1 MDKETFNKAIQSY
14 LPGSE
19 KNIAKLLEYTEFMR
33 AKNSQRIDR
42 NLAVMNDISVSI
54 LAKLKKVQAIRH

>member
-1 MDKETFNKAIQSY
+1 MDKETFNKAIQNY

-33 AKNSQRIDR
+33 
-42 NLAVMNDISVSI
+42 V
-54 LAKLKKVQAIRH
+54 KKIVKELIGIWL